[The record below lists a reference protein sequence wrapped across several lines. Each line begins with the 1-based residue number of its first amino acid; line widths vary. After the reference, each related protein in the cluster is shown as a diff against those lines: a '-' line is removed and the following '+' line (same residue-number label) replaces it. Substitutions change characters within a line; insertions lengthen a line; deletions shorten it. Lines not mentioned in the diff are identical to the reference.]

1 MVQLL
6 SFICLVCHNKLIEIL
21 VLFRTEIF
29 QPAWKDLTLVQW
41 LGVLGQLTRLNG
53 LEPMEVREA
62 SKFPCDY
69 IGRGPHSWHSY
80 FSGYKLTRALPSG
93 PQDL

>member
-1 MVQLL
+1 ML
-6 SFICLVCHNKLIEIL
+6 SFKCPIRYKCYRNSC
-21 VLFRTEIF
+21 TF
-29 QPAWKDLTLVQW
+29 QNRNISGKELTLVQ
-41 LGVLGQLTRLNG
+41 LLRVMDRLTLLNS

-62 SKFPCDY
+62 AKFPCYD